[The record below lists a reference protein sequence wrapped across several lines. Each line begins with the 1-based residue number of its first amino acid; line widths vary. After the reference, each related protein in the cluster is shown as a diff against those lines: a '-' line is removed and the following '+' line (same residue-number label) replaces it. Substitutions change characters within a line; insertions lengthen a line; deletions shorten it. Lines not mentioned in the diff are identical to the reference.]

1 MSQMRQNE
9 PSSVKAQFSF
19 YLSVS
24 TWKKSKLTFG
34 NYDLDSYAKKG
45 SSDSDIMWFKN
56 TQDNKDNWTQ
66 KLNSINFAGKSEHIN
81 S

>member
-24 TWKKSKLTFG
+24 TWKKSKLIFG
-34 NYDLDSYAKKG
+34 DYDLDSYAKKG
-45 SSDSDIMWFKN
+45 SSDSDIMWF
-56 TQDNKDNWTQ
+56 
-66 KLNSINFAGKSEHIN
+66 
-81 S
+81 